1 MYLFTIK
8 TKEQL
13 YMESNLSRIQT
24 VVAEQLG
31 LELDQVKPDAH
42 FEFELGADSLEV
54 VELIMAVE
62 YEFDMEIED
71 IAASEMTNVQDILDY
86 IEGRWVYSD

>member
-1 MYLFTIK
+1 
-8 TKEQL
+8 
-13 YMESNLSRIQT
+13 MESNLSRIQR
-24 VVAEQLG
+24 VVAEQLK
-31 LELDQVKPDAH
+31 LEIDSITSEAH

-54 VELIMAVE
+54 VELIMAIE

-71 IAASEMTNVQDILDY
+71 IAASEMTNVQDVLDY